1 MDAIQT
7 YAAFVR
13 ACEAGSFSAVA
24 QELGISQSSISKQ
37 IANLEGTLG
46 VQLFARTTRRLT
58 PTAEAL
64 VLYEHA
70 RQLLDAIEEMR
81 SSRDRPG
88 ATTGMLRVT
97 VSHSYGKRR
106 IVPLLGRFLERYPKV
121 QLDVVF
127 DDDLV
132 DLVEEGIELG
142 IRLGPLASS
151 TLVARPIGIAEQ
163 YLVASPAYID
173 RTGTPETPQ
182 DLVNHSC
189 LLNTGAKRP
198 NRWEFES
205 EHGRSAVEIT
215 GQAQANDAEALYD
228 MVLAGLGIALIPDWL
243 LGRDIEE
250 GRVVWL
256 LQDYFPTPQPVN
268 IVYSQTRFP
277 SQRARSF
284 IEFLL
289 EELRGSTSRTDGS

>member
-13 ACEAGSFSAVA
+13 ACESGSFSAVA

-37 IANLEGTLG
+37 IANLESTLG

-58 PTAEAL
+58 PTTEAL
-64 VLYEHA
+64 RLYEHA
-70 RQLLDAIEEMR
+70 RQLLDAVEEIR
-81 SSRDRPG
+81 FSKDRP
-88 ATTGMLRVT
+88 AAAVGMLRVT
-97 VSHSYGKRR
+97 MPHSFGRRR
-106 IVPLLGRFLERYPKV
+106 IVPLLGRFLERHPQV
-121 QLDVVF
+121 QLDIVL
-127 DDDLV
+127 DDNPL

-163 YLVASPAYID
+163 YLVASLAYIA
-173 RTGTPETPQ
+173 RAGTPETPQ
-182 DLVNHSC
+182 DLANHRC
-189 LLNTGAKRP
+189 LLNTATRRS

-205 EHGRSAVEIT
+205 EHGRSAVEIA
-215 GQAQANDAEALYD
+215 GQAQANDPEALYD

-243 LGRDIEE
+243 LDRDIEE
-250 GRVVWL
+250 GRVLWL
-256 LQDYFPTPQPVN
+256 LRDYYPTPQPVN

-289 EELRGSTSRTDGS
+289 EELRGTR